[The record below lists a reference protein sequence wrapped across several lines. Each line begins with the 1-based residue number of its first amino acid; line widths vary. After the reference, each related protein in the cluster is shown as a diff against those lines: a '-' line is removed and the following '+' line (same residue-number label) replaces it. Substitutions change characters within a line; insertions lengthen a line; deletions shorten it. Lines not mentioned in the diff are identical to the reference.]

1 MLIDSLVGVLLT
13 DGGEWVE
20 EEEGTGGGEEGTG
33 VSVEL
38 MGGEEQVKYSELRT
52 SVLASKRD
60 TLYRSF
66 QPPWLAVASS
76 VGADLD
82 SRPPMTVQYAV
93 IMRTRLRQSLLE
105 EIVTEAVHIRCG
117 GPEGG
122 VCSRDHLHD

>member
-20 EEEGTGGGEEGTG
+20 EEEGTD

-52 SVLASKRD
+52 SVLASKLD

-66 QPPWLAVASS
+66 QPPCCLAVASS
-76 VGADLD
+76 FGADLD
-82 SRPPMTVQYAV
+82 SRHPMTVQYAV

-105 EIVTEAVHIRCG
+105 EIVTEAVHMEAQRA
-117 GPEGG
+117 GPGHETIYDGFM
-122 VCSRDHLHD
+122 

>member
-1 MLIDSLVGVLLT
+1 MLT
-13 DGGEWVE
+13 DGGELVE
-20 EEEGTGGGEEGTG
+20 EEEGTG

-38 MGGEEQVKYSELRT
+38 MGGEEQIKYSELWA

-76 VGADLD
+76 FGADLD
-82 SRPPMTVQYAV
+82 SRHPMTVQYAV
-93 IMRTRLRQSLLE
+93 IMRTRLRQSLLVE
-105 EIVTEAVHIRCG
+105 GVTEAVHIRCG

-122 VCSRDHLHD
+122 VWSRDHLHDL

>member
-1 MLIDSLVGVLLT
+1 MYKDLLVGVLLT
-13 DGGEWVE
+13 DGGEWAE

-33 VSVEL
+33 VGVEL

-76 VGADLD
+76 FGAV
-82 SRPPMTVQYAV
+82 RMTVQYAV
-93 IMRTRLRQSLLE
+93 IKRTRLRQSLLE
-105 EIVTEAVHIRCG
+105 WMA
-117 GPEGG
+117 
-122 VCSRDHLHD
+122 